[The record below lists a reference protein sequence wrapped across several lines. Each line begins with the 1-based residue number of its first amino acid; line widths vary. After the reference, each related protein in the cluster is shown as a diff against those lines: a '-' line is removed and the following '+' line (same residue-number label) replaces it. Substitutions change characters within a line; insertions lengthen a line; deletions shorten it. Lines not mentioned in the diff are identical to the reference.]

1 MKALIVIYDKELDPE
16 VLSLLKGSGVE
27 TYTKLEGI
35 RGKKISSEW
44 EEDTKNNAC
53 LVILPSEIAQKVF
66 VEFENFK
73 NKRLRKSFGV
83 TIIMVPVEAMK

>member
-16 VLSLLKGSGVE
+16 VLSLLKGAGVE

-35 RGKKISSEW
+35 RGKKISPESQ
-44 EEDTKNNAC
+44 EDSKNNAC
-53 LVILPSEIAQKVF
+53 LIVLPTPVAQKVF

-83 TIIMVPVEAMK
+83 SIIMVPVEAMR